1 MDTVKWIP
9 GACATHPLKNRES
22 NEMAVMSV
30 TVVGAGIVGL
40 SVAYEALQ
48 SGAAVTIID
57 RNPEG
62 DKASFGNAG
71 GIAVTE
77 VIPASVPG
85 LWKKVPFWIADPL
98 GPLALRV
105 AHTPHLLPWL
115 WSFARVGTASEVL
128 RISGALA
135 DINSR
140 VYDDLVPL
148 FNKVGLA
155 SDLFRKGALTVY
167 ESESGLKR
175 DQPDWDAKRAL
186 GVDVQELSAAQVRE
200 LEPALGPIV
209 KSGVFTPQWS
219 HVSDPKKVVDVLRNW
234 LAANGAQILRG
245 QVDRLNP
252 TTDGAAITLD
262 GGKVLR
268 AAKVVI
274 AAGAWS
280 AQLARQLG
288 DRVLLES
295 ERGYN
300 TTIASPGVALEREVI
315 FAERKFVATPLS
327 IGLRIGGA
335 AEFGGLRAAPNFKR
349 SKALVKLVKLY
360 LPGVKEE
367 GGVEWSGHRPATPD
381 SLPVIGRSGPSRHI
395 IYAFGHGHLG
405 LTQGPTTGKIVG
417 DLLFERQPCLDVAP
431 FSVARFSQKGRR
443 Q

>member
-1 MDTVKWIP
+1 
-9 GACATHPLKNRES
+9 
-22 NEMAVMSV
+22 MAEMSV
-30 TVVGAGIVGL
+30 IVVGAGIIGL

-48 SGAAVTIID
+48 SGAVVTIID
-57 RNPEG
+57 RDPEG

-85 LWKKVPFWIADPL
+85 LWKKVPFWVLDPL

-105 AHTPHLLPWL
+105 RHMPHLFPWL
-115 WSFARVGTASEVL
+115 WSFAKVGTASEL
-128 RISGALA
+128 RRISGALA
-135 DINSR
+135 QINSR

-155 SDLFRKGALTVY
+155 NDLVRKGALTVY
-167 ESESGLKR
+167 ESESGLRR
-175 DQPDWDAKRAL
+175 DRPEWDAKRAF
-186 GVDVQELSAAQVRE
+186 GVETQELSASQVRDM
-200 LEPALGPIV
+200 EPALGPIV
-209 KSGVFTPQWS
+209 KNGVFMPQWS

-234 LAANGAQILRG
+234 LAANGAEIFSG
-245 QVDRLNP
+245 QVDRLTP
-252 TTDGAAITLD
+252 RTDGAAVTLD
-262 GGKVLR
+262 GGRTLWAEKI
-268 AAKVVI
+268 VI

-327 IGLRIGGA
+327 IGLRIGGL
-335 AEFGGLRAAPNFKR
+335 AEFGGLRAAPNFRR
-349 SKALVKLVKLY
+349 SEALVTLAKLY
-360 LPGVKEE
+360 LPGIKEE
-367 GGVEWSGHRPATPD
+367 GGVAWSGHRPATPD
-381 SLPVIGRSGPSRHI
+381 SLPVIGRSGPSPHV

-417 DLLFERQPCLDVAP
+417 DLLFGRQPCLNVECI
-431 FSVARFSQKGRR
+431 SVARFSQKGRR
-443 Q
+443 L

>member
-1 MDTVKWIP
+1 
-9 GACATHPLKNRES
+9 
-22 NEMAVMSV
+22 MAEISV
-30 TVVGAGIVGL
+30 TIVGAGIIGL

-57 RNPEG
+57 PDPEG

-85 LWKKVPFWIADPL
+85 LWKKVPFWMLDPL
-98 GPLALRV
+98 GPLALR
-105 AHTPHLLPWL
+105 AGHTPFLLPWL
-115 WSFARVGTASEVL
+115 LSFARAGKSSEVA
-128 RISGALA
+128 RISAALA
-135 DINSR
+135 SINTR

-148 FNKVGLA
+148 FNKIGLA
-155 SDLFRKGALTVY
+155 GDLVRKGALTVY
-167 ESESGLKR
+167 ESDSGLTKDR
-175 DQPDWDAKRAL
+175 HEWDAKRAL
-186 GVDVQELSAAQVRE
+186 GVEVRVLSAAQVRE
-200 LEPALGPIV
+200 MEPALGQIV

-234 LAANGAQILRG
+234 LAANGAQILMGR
-245 QVDRLNP
+245 VDRVDP
-252 TTDGAAITLD
+252 TTEGASITLN
-262 GGKVLR
+262 GGKTVW
-268 AAKVVI
+268 ADKTVI

-280 AQLARQLG
+280 ALFARQLG

-335 AEFGGLRAAPNFKR
+335 AEFGGLKATPNFKR
-349 SKALVKLVKLY
+349 SKALVKLAELY
-360 LPGVKEE
+360 LPGIKEE

-417 DLLFERQPCLDVAP
+417 DFLAGRQPCLDVAP
-431 FSVARFSQKGRR
+431 FSVARFSKAGKWL
-443 Q
+443 